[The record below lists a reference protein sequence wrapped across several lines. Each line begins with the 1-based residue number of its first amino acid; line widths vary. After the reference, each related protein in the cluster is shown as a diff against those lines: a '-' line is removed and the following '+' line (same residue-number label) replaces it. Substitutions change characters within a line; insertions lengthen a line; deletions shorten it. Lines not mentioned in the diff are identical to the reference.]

1 MKSVPLI
8 DEIWIL
14 TENGL
19 TLYNE
24 QFLEDHS
31 ADLFGGFISAINA
44 FASEIGMEEVQMIKG
59 KNFKLT
65 LAHYDDHRL
74 TFVVRT
80 PLDQKDN
87 KILSYLG
94 YLKTKFVDFYAE
106 DLIDWKGSLEDFKDV
121 KNLFD
126 LERDQLEIYQKNIY
140 SAIPRSDFLP
150 EQRILYDKLEKEKE

>member
-1 MKSVPLI
+1 MNPVPLI

-24 QFLEDHS
+24 QFLEEQS

-59 KNFKLT
+59 KNYKLT
-65 LAHYDDHRL
+65 LAHYEDHRL

-80 PLDQKDN
+80 PLDQKDT
-87 KILSYLG
+87 KIISYLG
-94 YLKTKFVDFYAE
+94 YLKKKFVDYYAE
-106 DLIDWKGSLEDFKDV
+106 DLLDWKGEMEEFKEI
-121 KNLFD
+121 KELFD

-140 SAIPRSDFLP
+140 SSIPNSDFLP
-150 EQRILYDKLEKEKE
+150 EQRILYDKIEKEE